1 MHHRRGHSRTAK
13 QGRVDPAG
21 QVGKGHARGSA
32 RTMVQV
38 HPHGHGG
45 RGGAAN
51 GPGGAG
57 GTRHERPG
65 NHGPTRRT
73 ARRAR

>member
-1 MHHRRGHSRTAK
+1 MHRGHHTTHGAK
-13 QGRVDPAG
+13 RGRVDPAG
-21 QVGKGHARGSA
+21 HAGKGHARGSA

-38 HPHGHGG
+38 HPHGSGG
-45 RGGAAN
+45 RGAAN

-65 NHGPTRRT
+65 NFGRSRRT

>member
-1 MHHRRGHSRTAK
+1 MHRGHKGGHRGVK
-13 QGRVDPAG
+13 RGRVDPVG
-21 QVGKGHARGSA
+21 KHGKGHRRGSA

-38 HPHGHGG
+38 HP
-45 RGGAAN
+45 RGGHRGGGN

-65 NHGPTRRT
+65 NFGRNRRT
-73 ARRAR
+73 ARRMR